1 LLIRQKACIAG
12 AIIDYHYDV
21 DIKPASGLTV
31 YLHFSATPKAGWFDK
46 NLAGKVNAKYYKNT
60 VMLVPSAAFIAQ
72 LSFAK
77 IPDRKDFIN
86 LTPATRLKYWQMV
99 LKASECLADEFSACV
114 ARSNTEHIKLIE

>member
-1 LLIRQKACIAG
+1 MYRDG
-12 AIIDYHYDV
+12 GIIDYHFDL
-21 DIKPASGLTV
+21 DIKPASGLTL
-31 YLHFSATPKAGWFDK
+31 YPHFSPTQKAGWFDK
-46 NLAGKVNAKYYKNT
+46 NLARKVNTKYYKNT

-86 LTPATRLKYWQMV
+86 LAPATRLKYWQRV
-99 LKASECLADEFSACV
+99 LKASECLADEFSVCV